1 MFFLV
6 INFQLNVPWCYFP
19 PNTGYLAKNLTTES
33 DKQLLLEKDAKSVKN
48 PFGTDFQ
55 QLDFSWSELG
65 SAVHL
70 KISPTNQKR
79 FRPPVPIDD
88 STPISSAEKLIVKST
103 NDPIFNFQII
113 RQSTGQKIWDTT
125 IGGLLFADQYIQI
138 ATILPSDKIYGFGDN
153 VHGTLKHH
161 FDRYLT
167 YSMFARDQ
175 PPDSANTQNG
185 NNIYGLFERF

>member
-1 MFFLV
+1 M
-6 INFQLNVPWCYFP
+6 
-19 PNTGYLAKNLTTES
+19 
-33 DKQLLLEKDAKSVKN
+33 EKDPKSVKN

-55 QLDFSWSELG
+55 QLDFSWFEFG

-70 KISPTNQKR
+70 KISPTNQNR

-88 STPISSAEKLIVKST
+88 LTPISNTEKLIVKST
-103 NDPIFNFQII
+103 NDPIFSFSVV

-153 VHGTLKHH
+153 VHGTLKHQ

-175 PPDSANTQNG
+175 APDSSNPQSG
-185 NNIYGLFERF
+185 NNIYGLLFFF